1 MKAILIFL
9 LLDLTLTSSYNRE
22 MAVKSVD
29 KYYNNTK
36 KSESNKVTLPKNEES
51 ANFVSQCMFEAGQ
64 DFEGCSQ
71 RDKDG
76 KFKSSYDL
84 KECLKSKGWRK
95 AKKGEKP
102 IKGNPAFMKDNEGKI
117 IYSYIIGKEG
127 FINRNKINC
136 CSIQP
141 YECTEIFKY
150 NLEVYTK

>member
-9 LLDLTLTSSYNRE
+9 LLDLTLTSSYKRE

-29 KYYNNTK
+29 KYYDNIK
-36 KSESNKVTLPKNEES
+36 ESESNKVTLPKNEES

-102 IKGNPAFMKDNEGKI
+102 IKGNPIFMKDGKTI
-117 IYSYIIGKEG
+117 VSSMIIGMDG
-127 FINRNKINC
+127 FIKGHQINC
-136 CSIQP
+136 CSVQP
-141 YECTEIFKY
+141 YQCKNISKV
-150 NLEVYTK
+150 NLDFYTK